1 MPASKVSH
9 QCPDGGLE
17 ATSKNTDDNHKT
29 SPDRLNQALLKFLIF
44 GNLLSLVFMGPVPTP
59 ALLWTNCLVM
69 NHIVVHGY
77 YKLLDR
83 PSPGRTSTA
92 SKDRKL

>member
-1 MPASKVSH
+1 MPASKASH
-9 QCPDGGLE
+9 QCPDGGPE
-17 ATSKNTDDNHKT
+17 ATSKNTNDDLQT
-29 SPDRLNQALLKFLIF
+29 FPDRLNKALLKILIF

-59 ALLWTNCLVM
+59 ALLWTNCLVIIHM
-69 NHIVVHGY
+69 VVHGY

-83 PSPGRTSTA
+83 PSPERTSTA